1 MKKMTKIKK
10 TLAAVL
16 AMCLVVAYFPLQ
28 ASAEDVQT
36 VTITSP
42 KAWDEL
48 EESIGADHP
57 WPAKITIDAPEQT
70 ISPNAYVMSDITL
83 TNGTFTVNHNMD
95 GRVTVNGG
103 EFVYSGQGNPIR
115 SVTVTGG
122 KFTNEGAVS
131 EAIVEG
137 GNFTNDGTVQS
148 LELSGAGNF
157 VNDGTVSGTVN
168 VNGGAFANEAVGRV
182 ESPIVMTGGFFT
194 NSGTIETLEL
204 CGGTFTIYS
213 SGTQGSITMSGGTVS
228 NETGTEIP
236 LHINGQAY
244 TLADSNTLAEV
255 LTAAAGL
262 QWTQES
268 EKTNATASWSPVAD
282 AGSYK
287 VTLYKSGRQIGGT
300 QTVADISYDFTS
312 EILAGG
318 YGTYTFQVQALA
330 DGKVASPVISSGD
343 FEYKGPSGDVT
354 TDDYAWDA
362 ATQTLTIKTDSGCH
376 AWQSDTS
383 ILGTLISDDSF
394 GIVKH
399 AVLGPKVDYIPDN
412 MLPCAQLETLIVQS
426 DALTYENS
434 LVFWGTGIPATAN
447 AYCSISLSL
456 GEFPGKVESFQCRFA
471 GIEDGQV
478 FKGRAPDGFT
488 LYGIGTNTATNYQY
502 MKALAWEVT
511 KADGG
516 KISGGQFTENAEN
529 TYSVNGLNL
538 DYDDYGTYTLTV
550 TYQPQKYTDSDWV
563 NDGNSKTVSATFTI
577 EPEGGSD
584 PVYPPA
590 QRYTIISSADP
601 GGTITPDGSTTVSAG
616 LSASYRIEAAEGYD
630 LKDVLVDGKSVG
642 PLTEYTFERVY
653 ADHTIHAV
661 FEKKAGGDD
670 PLEPDNPEKP
680 GKPNKPGTPAD
691 KPNGRPGTSGKP
703 GSGTVSTGSGTT
715 GNTPKT
721 GDESDLLL
729 WIVLAAA
736 AGGTTLVLRK
746 RRDH

>member
-36 VTITSP
+36 VTIASQE
-42 KAWDEL
+42 AWDEL

-57 WPAKITIDAPEQT
+57 WPAKITIDAPGQT
-70 ISPNAYVMSDITL
+70 ISPSAYVVSDITL
-83 TNGTFTVNHNMD
+83 TNGTFTVNYNV
-95 GRVTVNGG
+95 GGTVAVSGG

-122 KFTNEGAVS
+122 KFTNEGAV
-131 EAIVEG
+131 
-137 GNFTNDGTVQS
+137 QS
-148 LELSGAGNF
+148 LQLSTGGF
-157 VNDGTVSGTVN
+157 VNNGTVSGTVIID
-168 VNGGAFANEAVGRV
+168 GGTFANDAGGTVI
-182 ESPIVMTGGFFT
+182 SPVLLSGGYFD
-194 NSGTIETLEL
+194 NNGAIGTLEL
-204 CGGTFTIYS
+204 SGGEFTIWD
-213 SGTQGSITMSGGTVS
+213 SGTQGSITMSGGTVL
-228 NETGTEIP
+228 NKAKTEIF
-236 LHINGQAY
+236 LNINGQGY
-244 TLADSNTLAEV
+244 TLADSNTLTEV
-255 LTAAAGL
+255 LTAPAGL

-268 EKTNATASWSPVAD
+268 EKTNATASWSSVAD

-362 ATQTLTIKTDSGCH
+362 ATQTLTIKTDSGCR

-399 AVLGPKVDYIPDN
+399 AVLGPKVNYIRDN
-412 MLPCAQLETLIVQS
+412 MLPCTQLETLIVQS
-426 DALTYENS
+426 TRAIVSTHWAS
-434 LVFWGTGIPATAN
+434 KIPASAN

-456 GEFPGKVESFQCRFA
+456 GHFPGKVESFQCRFT

-488 LYGIGTNTATNYQY
+488 LYGIGTNTTTDDQY

-511 KADGG
+511 KADDG
-516 KISGGQFTENAEN
+516 KVSGSNFIESPEN
-529 TYSVNGLNL
+529 TYTVDDLKLNH
-538 DYDDYGTYTLTV
+538 DDYGTYTLTV
-550 TYQPQKYTDSDWV
+550 TYQPQKYTDGAWS

-577 EPEGGSD
+577 EPEGGSN